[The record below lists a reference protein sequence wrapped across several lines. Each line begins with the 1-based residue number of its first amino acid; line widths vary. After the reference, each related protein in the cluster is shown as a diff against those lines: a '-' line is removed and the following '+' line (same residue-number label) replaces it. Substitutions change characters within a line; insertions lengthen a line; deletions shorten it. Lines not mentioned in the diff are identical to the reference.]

1 MNVPRTIGAAALL
14 ACLAFAGTAQ
24 AHPKL
29 LSTNPVANSA
39 VAKPT
44 KIALKFSETLIAPM
58 SAADVIMTKMPGIAA
73 KPMKMAGVTSAVEA
87 DRKTLVLT
95 ARKPQTTRTYR
106 VNWHVVSA
114 DTHRIQGSF
123 TFAVR

>member
-1 MNVPRTIGAAALL
+1 MIFPRTIGAAALL
-14 ACLAFAGTAQ
+14 ASLAFAGTAQ

-44 KIALKFSETLIAPM
+44 KIALKFSEALIAPM
-58 SAADVIMTKMPGIAA
+58 SAADVIMTKMPGMAA
-73 KPMKMAGVTSAVEA
+73 KPMKMAGVTSAVTG

-95 ARKPQTTRTYR
+95 ARKPLTTGTYR

-114 DTHRIQGSF
+114 DTHRMQGSF
-123 TFAVR
+123 TFAVK